1 MNIGDRF
8 VKNGKL
14 VEVTS
19 VATWGYG
26 YKEVIEDKP
35 LKADVP
41 VFGKTEP
48 EPEEE
53 TPVVEKEVKK
63 PVTRRK
69 RTK

>member
-8 VKNGKL
+8 LKNGKL

-26 YKEVIEDKP
+26 YKEVTEE
-35 LKADVP
+35 KATKVDVP

-53 TPVVEKEVKK
+53 TPVAEKEVRK

>member
-26 YKEVIEDKP
+26 YKEVTEEKP
-35 LKADVP
+35 QKADVP
-41 VFGKTEP
+41 VFGKTEH
-48 EPEEE
+48 EEE